1 MIWKEL
7 FFAGIECDGV
17 SNILFIVY
25 NSVNLSRSHTF
36 CSSIYKCFELSL
48 SGYFRCPV
56 FIGQVF
62 NRVHQDLSVIDML
75 ASTEIKERNL
85 LISLGITKTFFNCS
99 YVLLYFLFNL
109 DLISMHLC
117 QEPESLSVHWWC
129 NYFGLSIGSR
139 HLVWR
144 SKACAWL
151 ILLSSLW
158 MSWVE
163 SSPFEAH
170 FIDDNSYFWRGAGI
184 DHLIRYLSLVWI
196 LKSEQAHPLF
206 CPSEIL

>member
-85 LISLGITKTFFNCS
+85 LISLGITKTFLI
-99 YVLLYFLFNL
+99 VLTYFCIFY
-109 DLISMHLC
+109 LISTWSPCTYAKSPKAFLYTGDVIILGFLLV
-117 QEPESLSVHWWC
+117 PGTW
-129 NYFGLSIGSR
+129 FGDQR
-139 HLVWR
+139 LVPD
-144 SKACAWL
+144 S
-151 ILLSSLW
+151 
-158 MSWVE
+158 
-163 SSPFEAH
+163 
-170 FIDDNSYFWRGAGI
+170 
-184 DHLIRYLSLVWI
+184 
-196 LKSEQAHPLF
+196 F
-206 CPSEIL
+206 CWAAYGCHG